1 MTEQDKKNGWHVGQA
16 IIQNGINE
24 TDQICQKTLHFMLE
38 LYADEIS
45 NVGIRNLTYGG
56 IFMFGALSKD
66 LKRELKKKNPNCPFM
81 KGYYNK
87 DFLK

>member
-1 MTEQDKKNGWHVGQA
+1 
-16 IIQNGINE
+16 
-24 TDQICQKTLHFMLE
+24 MLE

-56 IFMFGALSKD
+56 IFMFGGLSKD
-66 LKRELKKKNPNCPFM
+66 LAREIKKKNPKCPFM